1 MKVEEPAHLLP
12 DSRAPAEAKQEHST
26 RSLAVP
32 ANTVAVALP
41 KSLKGKEK
49 AAAAEVIEISSDESK
64 SESAPVVKA
73 KDPGPVLSSPR
84 KRRAAVKKHESNQLT
99 SDSDTNSK
107 VKDESPFTSGSVP
120 LSARKRRPAVKKLE
134 DGFMPPDD
142 DTLGV
147 SVAARPGRP
156 TTSSRHRH
164 DSSVKP
170 EDAVHERQANE

>member
-73 KDPGPVLSSPR
+73 KDPGPVLSSVSTAVV
-84 KRRAAVKKHESNQLT
+84 RA
-99 SDSDTNSK
+99 
-107 VKDESPFTSGSVP
+107 
-120 LSARKRRPAVKKLE
+120 
-134 DGFMPPDD
+134 
-142 DTLGV
+142 
-147 SVAARPGRP
+147 
-156 TTSSRHRH
+156 
-164 DSSVKP
+164 
-170 EDAVHERQANE
+170 